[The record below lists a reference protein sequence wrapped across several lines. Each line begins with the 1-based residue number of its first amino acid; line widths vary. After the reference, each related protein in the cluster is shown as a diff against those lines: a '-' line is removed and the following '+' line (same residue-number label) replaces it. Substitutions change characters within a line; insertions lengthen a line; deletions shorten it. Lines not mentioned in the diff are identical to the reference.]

1 MMKNVANLLLALVL
15 LASSCSESN
24 QKRKVI
30 GLEEISDQLELLDAR
45 VRQIRAEMPLTPEG
59 QERVVPRT
67 LEKDGSLRVT
77 PAGDWTSGFYPGVLW
92 YMYELTDREGWKD
105 RAIEYTPRSDPT
117 MMGASEPEGLDP
129 SSGATRAVYGAPPP
143 PPGWPVLA

>member
-1 MMKNVANLLLALVL
+1 MK
-15 LASSCSESN
+15 
-24 QKRKVI
+24 
-30 GLEEISDQLELLDAR
+30 
-45 VRQIRAEMPLTPEG
+45 
-59 QERVVPRT
+59 PR
-67 LEKDGSLRVT
+67 GSLLTVWECT
-77 PAGDWTSGFYPGVLW
+77 PKRS
-92 YMYELTDREGWKD
+92 WKD